1 MSTRVPDRRGELPVE
16 EELLVTTRLPIIAA
30 GGLDAYGLVP
40 LTGDRPCWRAVAV
53 VCREAD
59 AAELVALVAVD
70 EGAGTRLVEGLTEE
84 LRASGCVSLLIG
96 DRRTPL

>member
-1 MSTRVPDRRGELPVE
+1 VSTCVPDRQGDLSVE
-16 EELLVTTRLPIIAA
+16 EELLVTTRLPIVAA

-70 EGAGTRLVEGLTEE
+70 ERAGNRLVEGVTEE
-84 LRASGCVSLLIG
+84 LRASGCVSLRIG
-96 DRRTPL
+96 ELRTPL